1 MNKPF
6 EEKMPR
12 LVAERHAQFAE
23 GEAVAAATIRNFR
36 ITAADGK
43 TYNTQHTNLS
53 AIIAAT
59 NREILQD
66 AGKVTAEITQAHAE
80 SEFEKYLIVQDR
92 LFESDFDTALRGSA
106 FLQSEGQFPQRRR
119 PCLKPLNNTPAYRS
133 TLN

>member
-1 MNKPF
+1 
-6 EEKMPR
+6 MPR

-43 TYNTQHTNLS
+43 TYNTQHYNTQHYNLS

-66 AGKVTAEITQAHAE
+66 AGKATAEITQAHTE
-80 SEFEKYLIVQDR
+80 S
-92 LFESDFDTALRGSA
+92 
-106 FLQSEGQFPQRRR
+106 
-119 PCLKPLNNTPAYRS
+119 
-133 TLN
+133 